1 MSAWMFLPF
10 AFGVFSF
17 VSISV
22 FKKIRHRSD
31 FSISLIP
38 DVDKDFTPEVK
49 ECLKQSWT
57 LNHPAIKIDDYADP
71 KLTGLPVI
79 DKNIAEGKLSAGMNN
94 FIGHSQSSEK
104 YRSLQEKAIKENRCV
119 VTATQQKGYN
129 NPVFGE
135 ITLPF
140 SFLPFSSSIKHVSNE
155 HSNVACGDNVS
166 KFKLKNKPIDTT
178 IVGTVYQAI
187 RGQGNIAIATFCV
200 KEAGVLQFRQI
211 GNVQPNDIQWGHYDD
226 GVITLE
232 WNKST
237 TMPMCNNYI
246 VASYSYRGIDQWQ
259 AAPNDDAEPHG
270 FIHPPID
277 SARWSDLVES
287 NACKHKEFTGET
299 KPEDFFIPKSGPN
312 IIRLLPPLKDG
323 KFHVCRQQHYW
334 DGQSVQC
341 GKIKDGN
348 RFVGECPICERYHK
362 LWKEN
367 GSLSGDDRKL
377 KPTERHYYN
386 VLVDGEVKMLSVG
399 KMVHAEIVKIIIG
412 DDEKRKPSLGD
423 ITNPATGRDITL
435 IKTMRGVGSMQ
446 FPEYKVVPKESKP
459 VGTEREVKSIMDKT
473 YDLEAVAKKWEKTP
487 EELNV
492 ALQKILGNNF
502 AAYNNWKSRNNEIDK
517 TLMSAMDVA
526 KNMQA
531 EGRAGRMWE
540 PMEAHYYKVLAAQD
554 VDQLKKD
561 LVVDDLGSNANPQ
574 VPYRSW

>member
-10 AFGVFSF
+10 AFGVISF
-17 VSISV
+17 VSVSV

-31 FSISLIP
+31 LSISLIP

-49 ECLKQSWT
+49 EHLKQSWT
-57 LNHPAIKIDDYADP
+57 LNHPAIEIDYAEP

-94 FIGHSQSSEK
+94 FIGQSNEN
-104 YRSLQEKAIKENRCV
+104 RLLREKAIKEYRCL
-119 VTATQQKGYN
+119 VTATQQKEYN

-135 ITLPF
+135 ITL
-140 SFLPFSSSIKHVSNE
+140 SSVKYVSNE
-155 HSNVACGDNVS
+155 RSNVICGDNVS
-166 KFKLKNKPIDTT
+166 KFKLKKKPVSTT
-178 IVGTVYQAI
+178 IIGTVYE
-187 RGQGNIAIATFCV
+187 GNIAIATFCV
-200 KEAGVLQFRQI
+200 KDYGVLQFKKVEILQYDSILRARRI
-211 GNVQPNDIQWGHYDD
+211 DGFMKLQWGHYDD

-232 WNKST
+232 WDRST
-237 TMPMCNNYI
+237 TMPMGNNYI
-246 VASYSYRGIDQWQ
+246 VTSYSYQD
-259 AAPNDDAEPHG
+259 DDAEPHG

-299 KPEDFFIPKSGPN
+299 KPEDFFIPKCGPN
-312 IIRLLPPLKDG
+312 IIRLLPPLKDE

-334 DGQSVQC
+334 DGQGIQC

-367 GSLSGDDRKL
+367 GSLSSDDRKL
-377 KPTERHYYN
+377 KPVERHYYN

-399 KMVHAEIVKIIIG
+399 KMVHAEIVKIICG
-412 DDEKRKPSLGD
+412 DEDKPPLGD

-473 YDLEAVAKKWEKTP
+473 YDLEAVAKKWEKTT

-502 AAYNNWKSRNNEIDK
+502 VAYNNWKSRNNEIDK

-531 EGRAGRMWE
+531 EGRAGRPVLRTTTMDS
-540 PMEAHYYKVLAAQD
+540 HYCCKVLAAQD

-561 LVVDDLGSNANPQ
+561 LVVDDLASNANPQ
-574 VPYRSW
+574 APYRSW